1 MIWARDTGSMEEDL
15 DELVFRKL
23 ERQEHLRWLF
33 DLHPGLFPNGAEPSR
48 SWLPTGWFGLL
59 DRLCTAIGQK
69 LVTSGEPSVRVTVV
83 GEKFGLLKFGVEPVG
98 FGRAIAQLVEHAR
111 SESSCTCEYCGGLGH
126 LRDPPTIAVLCGTC
140 LAARDKRCEYALER
154 LRSRFT

>member
-1 MIWARDTGSMEEDL
+1 MEEDL
-15 DELVFRKL
+15 DEFVFRRL
-23 ERQEHLRWLF
+23 ERQEHLRKLI
-33 DLHPGLFPNGAEPSR
+33 DLHPGLFLNGAEPSR
-48 SWLPTGWFGLL
+48 SWLPTGWFGLV

-69 LVTSGEPSVRVTVV
+69 LEASSEPSVRVTVV

-111 SESSCTCEYCGGLGH
+111 SESSHTCEDCGGFGH
-126 LRDPPTIAVLCGTC
+126 LREPPTIAVLCGPC
-140 LAARDKRCEYALER
+140 LTERDKRCEYALDR